1 MNLLNYIVIMLG
13 VISFSSVFAQDSG
26 DPPTT
31 SAAPSFPC
39 EELEQFRDFDFWV
52 GSWDVHLADGT
63 FAGSNVI
70 AQEQR
75 GCVLTENW
83 TGAQGST
90 GMSINYLDAAK
101 GEWVQVWHAASGYQ
115 IDIRGGLTPDGMHLN
130 GSIHYVKNEQTLP
143 FRGLWTALPDG
154 RVRQFFEISQDDG
167 ETWATWFEGFYTRK
181 KAE

>member
-1 MNLLNYIVIMLG
+1 MKLLKYLIIIWG
-13 VISFSSVFAQDSG
+13 TISFSGVFAQDAG
-26 DPPTT
+26 DAPAAPP
-31 SAAPSFPC
+31 APSFPC
-39 EELEQFRDFDFWV
+39 EELEEFRAFDFWV

-75 GCVLTENW
+75 GCVLVEKW

-90 GMSINYLDAAK
+90 GMSNNYFDAIK

-115 IDIRGGLTPDGMHLN
+115 IDIRGGLTSEGMLLTGH
-130 GSIHYVKNEQTLP
+130 IHYISNEQTLP

-154 RVRQFFEISQDDG
+154 RVRQYFEVSQDDG
-167 ETWATWFEGFYTRK
+167 KTWTAWFEGFYTRK